1 MIRQRPPRLYR
12 ELLHIGLPIILGQ
25 VGIILVSFIDNMMV
39 GRYSTDALAAAS
51 FVNNL
56 FALVYVFGMGFAYGL
71 TPLVTKA
78 TTLAREVKAGMLL
91 RHSLVLNLLVAAA
104 VSAIMLVLYRYL
116 HWFDL
121 PDHLHPL
128 IRPYFL
134 LQLASFVVYMA
145 FNAFKQYFDGA
156 GHTAVGMWLILAA
169 NVVNTLGN
177 YLLIYGEGGCPEL
190 GLTGAGVATLIAR
203 VVTLLG
209 FCAYFAQAPAFA
221 RGLSGFCSSRY
232 SWSSFR
238 ELARLGLP
246 VGMYSGVETMSFT
259 IALLFVTSLGIAPLA
274 VHQILCVVTTIGFF
288 IYYGLGAATAILVS
302 KYRTRGDML
311 RVRAA
316 TNSGVEAA
324 LAVAFGAMLVMFASR
339 HYVGWLFTPDTE
351 IISMAAVAIIPVIL
365 YQLGDALQVI
375 YANALRGMEDVGY
388 LAVVAALVHL
398 ILEPVLSYTFGFG
411 LGLRGETLQL
421 VGIWSAFPIGLLLL
435 GLLLR
440 WRFVRITRS

>member
-1 MIRQRPPRLYR
+1 
-12 ELLHIGLPIILGQ
+12 
-25 VGIILVSFIDNMMV
+25 MV

-78 TTLAREVKAGMLL
+78 TTLAREIKAGILL
-91 RHSLVLNLLVAAA
+91 RHSLVLNLVLACSVAG
-104 VSAIMLVLYRYL
+104 IMLLLYHYL
-116 HWFDL
+116 RWFDL
-121 PDHLHPL
+121 PEHLHPL

-134 LQLASFVVYMA
+134 LQLASFVVYML

-156 GHTAVGMWLILAA
+156 GYTSVGMWLILAA
-169 NVVNTLGN
+169 NLINTLGN
-177 YLLIYGEGGCPEL
+177 YLLIYGKGGFPEL
-190 GLTGAGVATLIAR
+190 GLEGAGIATLLAR

-209 FCAYFAQAPAFA
+209 FYLYFTQASRFS
-221 RGLSGFCSSRY
+221 RGLRGFSSGVY
-232 SWSSFR
+232 SWGSFR
-238 ELARLGLP
+238 ELVRLGLP

-259 IALLFVTSLGIAPLA
+259 IALLFVSRLGIVPLA

-288 IYYGLGAATAILVS
+288 IYYGLGAATTILVS

-316 TNSGVEAA
+316 TSSGVEAA
-324 LAVAFGAMLVMFASR
+324 LAVACVAMLVMFASR

-351 IISMAAVAIIPVIL
+351 IISMVALAIIPVIL
-365 YQLGDALQVI
+365 YQIGDALQVV

-388 LAVVAALVHL
+388 LAVVASLVHL
-398 ILEPVLSYTFGFG
+398 ILEPGLAYTFGFV
-411 LGLRGETLQL
+411 LGLPSSALQL

-440 WRFVRITRS
+440 WRFRRITSSD